1 MRNFLKR
8 NKLSLKQATKL
19 SIVRHNATRNP
30 FIVYNFYEIVA
41 KALDDLEIGDR
52 PDLIWNADEAG
63 LPMSLKNA
71 TLCPKRGKKHCE

>member
-30 FIVYNFYEIVA
+30 FIVYHFYEIVA
-41 KALDDLEIGDR
+41 KTLDDLQIGDR
-52 PDLIWNADEAG
+52 PDLIWNADETG
-63 LPMSLKNA
+63 LPHE
-71 TLCPKRGKKHCE
+71 PKKCDIVSQKG